1 MARFDV
7 CVAGELNLD
16 LILYGIPETPSHE
29 RELLASGGMLTLG
42 SSSAIF
48 AHNLSVMG
56 AHVGFIT
63 RVGPDPFGQIALER
77 LKQAGVDLKRVVHA
91 RGSTTTGV
99 TVILPHPSTRHIF
112 TYPGTMFEMTY
123 RDLDLK
129 YLASARHF
137 HMSSL
142 FLHRGL
148 GDRIPELFRR
158 MKNAGL
164 TTSLDTNDDPD
175 DRWNRALQETLKY
188 VDILLP
194 NERESCKIAATEDPE
209 EAIARLSQRVRV
221 LVVKR
226 GPKGAVAAAA
236 GRLVSAAPVEVEAV
250 DPVGAGDSFD
260 AGFLYQ
266 YLRGA
271 DLETCLAWGNMAGA
285 FSTTQ
290 PGGTEA
296 FRKRGAWKKFIVRN
310 RKRKQAAVGSRS

>member
-16 LILYGIPETPSHE
+16 LILYGIPESPSHE
-29 RELLASGGMLTLG
+29 RELLADGVTLTLG

-48 AHNLSVMG
+48 AHNLSMMG
-56 AHVGFIT
+56 ARVGFIT
-63 RVGPDPFGQIALER
+63 RVGADPLGRIALER

-91 RGSTTTGV
+91 RGLTATGI
-99 TVILPHPSTRHIF
+99 TVILPHVSTRHIF
-112 TYPGTMFEMTY
+112 TYPGTMFEMMY
-123 RDLDLK
+123 RDLDMK

-148 GDRIPELFRR
+148 ADRIPELFRR

-164 TTSLDTNDDPD
+164 TTSLDTNDDPED
-175 DRWNRALQETLKY
+175 TWNGALQETLEY
-188 VDILLP
+188 VDVLLP
-194 NERESCKIAATEDPE
+194 NERESCKIADTEDPE
-209 EAIARLSQRVRV
+209 EAISRLSQRVSL

-226 GPKGAVAAAA
+226 GPGGAVAVAE
-236 GRLVSAAPVEVEAV
+236 GKLVTAAPVEVDAV

-271 DLETCLAWGNMAGA
+271 DLETCLAWANMAGA
-285 FSTTQ
+285 FSTTR

-296 FRKRGAWKKFIVRN
+296 FRNRAAWKKFVFRN
-310 RKRKQAAVGSRS
+310 RKQKRTAVGSRS

>member
-1 MARFDV
+1 LAKFDV

-29 RELLASGGMLTLG
+29 RELLASGATLTLG

-48 AHNLSVMG
+48 AHNLAMMG

-63 RVGPDPFGQIALER
+63 RVGPDSLGEIALER

-91 RGSTTTGV
+91 RGSTATGV
-99 TVILPHPSTRHIF
+99 TIILPHSSTRHIF

-123 RDLDLK
+123 RDLDVK

-148 GDRIPELFRR
+148 ADRIPELFRR

-175 DRWNRALQETLKY
+175 DRWNGALQETLKY

-209 EAIARLSQRVRV
+209 EAIARLSQRVRIV
-221 LVVKR
+221 VVKR
-226 GPKGAVAAAA
+226 GPGGALAAAA
-236 GRLVSAAPVEVEAV
+236 GKLVSAAPVEVDAV